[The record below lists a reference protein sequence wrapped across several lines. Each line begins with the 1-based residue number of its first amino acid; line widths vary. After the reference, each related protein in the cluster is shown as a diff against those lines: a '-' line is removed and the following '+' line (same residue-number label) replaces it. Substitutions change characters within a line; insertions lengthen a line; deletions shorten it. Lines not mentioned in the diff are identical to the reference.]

1 MANSVKIFESS
12 SLDRTQEVMKWI
24 EFGVSISKTI
34 FYPIKK
40 ASHFVETQTQMN
52 TITSFSP
59 GKDISIQN
67 LAKSVTT
74 KVDKV
79 IPRKDLIDTISDILS
94 YISYGFTANK
104 ITNILLAD
112 EEADLDFMC
121 IHVKRRHLEITKKII
136 FAMVIFAAIGYMVS
150 KLFKSGEIKYYDDE
164 YEEPGK
170 WDKFKTFIKD
180 SFKIIKTLF
189 IVLYALYLVSKLI
202 KNQINGKR
210 WTINDSELLISC
222 IGMFLEVLEI
232 PQLEQA
238 MIKSVKPYWIGV
250 GVTSLVNLAKTVI
263 LPFTTPQPVN
273 IDNGLFD
280 KPEIKSDSKK
290 LFVYF
295 CGSGES
301 TKRQLKRFMND
312 VNAKHQIYINGVGSQ
327 RTIYKNLYE
336 EDLKVAELQ
345 IGSNTMQYQFFNKN
359 RDIKCIE
366 KFYTGGDRGYKNDDA
381 EKASLYVLNAI
392 NETLKNNAI
401 EELILSGHGRG
412 AAVGLV
418 HLLHR
423 MKSDSSL
430 VERMSN
436 LKISVIPIEA
446 VAGQFGNDYGQMG
459 ENWYSGLLYDQ
470 LFEKFVGKIAISE
483 IWANSGGN
491 NRFVKYNPAK
501 KFLSNPEKKIK
512 LTRLLLGFEHN
523 ALVDNNDEYLEGY
536 DQRNAPYHQVVKFIN
551 EHAPNLHD
559 DAADY
564 ASTIRDIQANYDEI
578 NSKMKK
584 QDLIEKGYTLRA
596 NFKDYKDNERDFFE
610 FVTSYKFA

>member
-12 SLDRTQEVMKWI
+12 SLDRTKEVIKWI

-52 TITSFSP
+52 IITSFSP

-67 LAKSVTT
+67 LAKAVTA
-74 KVDKV
+74 KADKV
-79 IPRKDLIDTISDILS
+79 IPRKDLIDTISDILN

-121 IHVKRRHLEITKKII
+121 IHVKRRHLEIAKKII

-150 KLFKSGEIKYYDDE
+150 KLFRSGEIKYYDDE
-164 YEEPGK
+164 YQEPGK

-189 IVLYALYLVSKLI
+189 IVLYALYLISKLI

-210 WTINDSELLISC
+210 WTVNDSELLISC
-222 IGMFLEVLEI
+222 LGMFLEVLEI
-232 PQLEQA
+232 PQLEQG

-250 GVTSLVNLAKTVI
+250 GVTSVVNLAKTVV
-263 LPFTTPQPVN
+263 LPFTSAQPVN
-273 IDNGLFD
+273 IDKTLFNQQ
-280 KPEIKSDSKK
+280 EVKSDASKM
-290 LFVYF
+290 FVYF

-301 TKRQLKRFMND
+301 TKRQLKRFMTD
-312 VNAKHQIYINGVGSQ
+312 VSAKHQLYINGVGSQ
-327 RTIYKNLYE
+327 RTIYKTLYDN
-336 EDLKVAELQ
+336 DLQVTESQ
-345 IGSNTMQYQFFNKN
+345 IGNNTMQYRFSNSH
-359 RDIKCIE
+359 RDIQCIE

-381 EKASLYVLNAI
+381 EKASLYVMNAI
-392 NETLKNNAI
+392 NEVVQNNNI
-401 EELILSGHGRG
+401 KELILSGHGRG
-412 AAVGLV
+412 AAVGLAY
-418 HLLHR
+418 LLHR
-423 MKSDSSL
+423 MRSDVGVAYKL
-430 VERMSN
+430 NE

-470 LFEKFVGKIAISE
+470 LFEKFAEKIAITE
-483 IWANSGGN
+483 IWANSSGN

-501 KFLSNPEKKIK
+501 KFLSNPERKIK
-512 LTRLLLGFEHN
+512 LSRLVLGYEHN

-536 DQRNAPYHQVVKFIN
+536 EQHHAPYNHVVAFIN
-551 EHAPNLHD
+551 NIAPGLLHD
-559 DAADY
+559 ESGY
-564 ASTIRDIQANYDEI
+564 ALKVKEVQALYDTLNLRI
-578 NSKMKK
+578 KD
-584 QDLIEKGYTLRA
+584 QGLIEKDYTLRA
-596 NFKDYKDNERDFFE
+596 KFKDYKENECDFFD
-610 FVTSYKFA
+610 FLKSYQFA

>member
-12 SLDRTQEVMKWI
+12 SLDRTKEVMKWI
-24 EFGVSISKTI
+24 EFGVSISKSI

-67 LAKSVTT
+67 LAKAVTA
-74 KVDKV
+74 KADKV

-150 KLFKSGEIKYYDDE
+150 KLFRSSEIKYYDDE
-164 YEEPGK
+164 YQEPGK

-189 IVLYALYLVSKLI
+189 IVLYALYLISKLI

-210 WTINDSELLISC
+210 WTVNDSELLISC
-222 IGMFLEVLEI
+222 LGMFLEVLEI

-250 GVTSLVNLAKTVI
+250 GVTSVVNLAKTVI
-263 LPFTTPQPVN
+263 LPFTTAQPVN
-273 IDNGLFD
+273 IDKSLFD
-280 KPEIKSDSKK
+280 QPEIKSDENKM
-290 LFVYF
+290 FVYF

-301 TKRQLKRFMND
+301 TKRQLKRFMTD
-312 VNAKHQIYINGVGSQ
+312 VGAKHQLYINGVGSQ
-327 RTIYKNLYE
+327 RTIYKTLFEN
-336 EDLKVAELQ
+336 DLQVTESQ
-345 IGSNTMQYQFFNKN
+345 IGNNTMQYRFSNN
-359 RDIKCIE
+359 HRDIQCIE

-381 EKASLYVLNAI
+381 EKASLYVMNAI
-392 NETLKNNAI
+392 NEVLQNNNI
-401 EELILSGHGRG
+401 KELILSGHGRG
-412 AAVGLV
+412 AAVGLAY
-418 HLLHR
+418 LLHR
-423 MKSDSSL
+423 MKSDVGVADKLSK
-430 VERMSN
+430 

-470 LFEKFVGKIAISE
+470 LFEKFAEKIAITE
-483 IWANSGGN
+483 IWANSSGN

-501 KFLSNPEKKIK
+501 KFLSNPERKIK
-512 LTRLLLGFEHN
+512 LSRLLLGYEHN

-536 DQRNAPYHQVVKFIN
+536 EQHHAPYHYVVAFIN
-551 EHAPNLHD
+551 DIAPSLLNDERGYALKVKEVQALYDTLNLKIKD
-559 DAADY
+559 
-564 ASTIRDIQANYDEI
+564 QG
-578 NSKMKK
+578 
-584 QDLIEKGYTLRA
+584 LIEKDYTLRA
-596 NFKDYKDNERDFFE
+596 KFKDYKENECDFFD
-610 FVTSYKFA
+610 FLKSYQFA